1 MRKLLSK
8 QWPLLSVYALSAI
21 SMLLVVF
28 VDFRAGAV
36 LFALS
41 VLWAFVLRLVLSD
54 KAAGLL
60 RVRRR
65 RIDLTVLLTLGIT
78 LLVLALV
85 VPHRNI

>member
-1 MRKLLSK
+1 MRKLLRK
-8 QWPLLSVYALSAI
+8 QWPMLSVYVLLAF
-21 SMLLVVF
+21 SMLMVVF
-28 VDFRAGAV
+28 VDFRIGAI
-36 LFALS
+36 LFAIS
-41 VLWAFVLRLVLSD
+41 VLWAFALRLVLSD

>member
-1 MRKLLSK
+1 M
-8 QWPLLSVYALSAI
+8 